1 MNSSGK
7 LILAVI
13 IALASYL
20 GYCMKQQ
27 TNSITGEVQN
37 ISLSPSEEIAIGLN
51 SAPQMMA
58 EFGGEYPNSKVQA
71 LMDQV
76 GEKLLRNSVAGK

>member
-1 MNSSGK
+1 MNRSGK

-37 ISLSPSEEIAIGLN
+37 MFIS
-51 SAPQMMA
+51 
-58 EFGGEYPNSKVQA
+58 F
-71 LMDQV
+71 
-76 GEKLLRNSVAGK
+76 

>member
-1 MNSSGK
+1 MNRSGK

-37 ISLSPSEEIAIGLN
+37 ISLSPSEEIAIVLN

-58 EFGGEYPNSKVQA
+58 EFGGE
-71 LMDQV
+71 
-76 GEKLLRNSVAGK
+76 